1 MMGEGV
7 WVALITG
14 VLGVLGTWLTVKYKD
29 IKAHKPS
36 KPRDRME
43 GVFDGYERLI
53 KAQDKALALKE
64 RQLEQTQQIIDQ
76 LQEELNRTR
85 DIVTMQQKEIETGR
99 VNNLALREELKMLKK
114 QFGV

>member
-1 MMGEGV
+1 MGESV
-7 WVALITG
+7 WIALITG
-14 VLGVLGTWLTVKYKD
+14 GLGVLGTWLTVKYKD
-29 IKAHKPS
+29 VKNYKQTRP
-36 KPRDRME
+36 KDRME

-53 KAQDKALALKE
+53 KAQDQALALKE

-99 VNNLALREELKMLKK
+99 VNNLALREELKILKQ

>member
-1 MMGEGV
+1 MGEGV
-7 WVALITG
+7 WIALVTG
-14 VLGVLGTWLTVKYKD
+14 GLGVLGTWLTVRYKD
-29 IKAHKPS
+29 VKNHKPTRP
-36 KPRDRME
+36 KDRVE

-99 VNNLALREELKMLKK
+99 VNNLALREELKALKQ
-114 QFGV
+114 QFSV